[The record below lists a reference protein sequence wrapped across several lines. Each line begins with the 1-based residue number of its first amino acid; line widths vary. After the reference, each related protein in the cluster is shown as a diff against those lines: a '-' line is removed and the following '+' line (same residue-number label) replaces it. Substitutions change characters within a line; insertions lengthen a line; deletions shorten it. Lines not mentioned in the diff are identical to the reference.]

1 MEPPHG
7 LVLCCPA
14 DVGSV
19 PFLGTALRNSWRAGH
34 EVHLNNIN
42 IMISIGAV
50 FLERQPR
57 ELPIPRHQRATGG
70 DGSVHRM
77 GNTEQSVCVDLPW
90 QQSCTDAQ
98 VVFCRCFCVVL
109 LLSCRPVAGCV
120 GAELRSQSFMS
131 NIVSLRR
138 SCRALGRRPVRLI
151 LRAAFGLCSE
161 AAAEKGRMFAVF
173 LTASIT
179 RRCRRVQTKHRCF
192 YLPTPKRRRDLQRD
206 L

>member
-70 DGSVHRM
+70 DGSVHRA

-90 QQSCTDAQ
+90 QQSCTGAQ

-120 GAELRSQSFMS
+120 GAEPKSQSSCSTSCLCAVLAAHLAGDQCGLSFARPS
-131 NIVSLRR
+131 GCAQKQQLRR
-138 SCRALGRRPVRLI
+138 GGC
-151 LRAAFGLCSE
+151 LRCS
-161 AAAEKGRMFAVF
+161 
-173 LTASIT
+173 
-179 RRCRRVQTKHRCF
+179 
-192 YLPTPKRRRDLQRD
+192 
-206 L
+206 